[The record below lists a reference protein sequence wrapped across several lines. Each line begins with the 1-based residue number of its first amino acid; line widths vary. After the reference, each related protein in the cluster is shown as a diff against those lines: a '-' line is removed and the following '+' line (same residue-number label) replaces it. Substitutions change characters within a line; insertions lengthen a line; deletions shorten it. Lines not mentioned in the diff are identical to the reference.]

1 MLLLL
6 IQYAF
11 PSLAGT
17 LESPQSTRCL
27 RCTSLRSCLLKASY
41 FFPFLGRPGRSR
53 KMLQLG
59 VQEP

>member
-11 PSLAGT
+11 PSLTGT

-27 RCTSLRSCLLKASY
+27 RCSLRSCLLKASY

-53 KMLQLG
+53 KMLQVG